1 CGQANFPQYAMN
13 TSSLDS
19 ALLAQIQERIQQ
31 ALTDLEVRS
40 QELPAASAADSIL
53 RERLQHAR
61 ARLLGMQTHARKAA
75 DRLTGIDRAPAKEED
90 VARPFLSEA
99 AALRQRLAVWT
110 GRAIG

>member
-1 CGQANFPQYAMN
+1 MN

-31 ALTDLEVRS
+31 ALTDLETRA
-40 QELPAASAADSIL
+40 QGPAASAADSNL

-61 ARLLGMQTHARKAA
+61 ARLLGMQTHTRKAA
-75 DRLTGIDRAPAKEED
+75 DRLQEMDAALAKEED
-90 VARPFLSEA
+90 VARPFLSDA